1 MSRRASARSA
11 SSCCASVARAR
22 SCAASNS
29 VRTSTST
36 DRAVSSLYSLSPM
49 CVSSRKSG
57 RRGCSYVASPSVPHA
72 EARHHFAGEVNGVLE
87 IVVRA
92 RGGVAEHE
100 PHGARRDC
108 GEINGGIERDTA
120 NMDAENLF
128 PGRAY
133 RAGRSRP
140 SESSIGP
147 ARAGANRR
155 ERSQKGAYQT
165 LQHCVSRPNAP
176 AKLRASQIKVR
187 V

>member
-1 MSRRASARSA
+1 
-11 SSCCASVARAR
+11 
-22 SCAASNS
+22 
-29 VRTSTST
+29 
-36 DRAVSSLYSLSPM
+36 M

-87 IVVRA
+87 IVLRA

-128 PGRAY
+128 PA
-133 RAGRSRP
+133 AH
-140 SESSIGP
+140 IGP
-147 ARAGANRR
+147 VDHD
-155 ERSQKGAYQT
+155 
-165 LQHCVSRPNAP
+165 LPN
-176 AKLRASQIKVR
+176 RASGPRAQAPTAANAARRALIRRCSIVCRGLTPQLVGMKRLDLHGDVVAKFAPQDMNVLIVLR
-187 V
+187 RGTQPGGQPPWIR

>member
-1 MSRRASARSA
+1 
-11 SSCCASVARAR
+11 
-22 SCAASNS
+22 
-29 VRTSTST
+29 
-36 DRAVSSLYSLSPM
+36 M

-57 RRGCSYVASPSVPHA
+57 RRGCSYVASPSVLHA

-128 PGRAY
+128 PATH
-133 RAGRSRP
+133 
-140 SESSIGP
+140 IGP
-147 ARAGANRR
+147 VDHD
-155 ERSQKGAYQT
+155 
-165 LQHCVSRPNAP
+165 LPN
-176 AKLRASQIKVR
+176 RASGPRAQAPTAANAARRALIRRCSIVCRGLTPQLSCER
-187 V
+187 VK